1 MSNDKVVRPD
11 GYYLVRHYSG
21 SSLQVEII
29 HRGDLYCNGEY
40 YSLDAIS
47 IHWIADEPLDLECI
61 KLLQMNGGLQNAV
74 ELVKKDA
81 TADKVV
87 NYE

>member
-11 GYYLVRHYSG
+11 GWYLG
-21 SSLQVEII
+21 KW
-29 HRGDLYCNGEY
+29 GEY
-40 YSLDAIS
+40 SRLTIYYVYCGRVSEMGGYFDPECY
-47 IHWIADEPLDLECI
+47 HWIADEPLDLECI

-81 TADKVV
+81 IVDKVV
-87 NYE
+87 SYE